1 MFNVKKWLYL
11 FLGILGIVMFVLQ
24 IFAFESLDGFINYL
38 VCLFSI
44 LLTVIS
50 FIKLYQVSKI
60 FREFLHGILELL

>member
-60 FREFLHGILELL
+60 FREFLHGI